1 MPLLFT
7 GHKRRMDLQCLGVW
21 EHTPHSLVG
30 MASSAELK
38 YTIWLD
44 KIVSRT

>member
-21 EHTPHSLVG
+21 EHAPHNLVG

-38 YTIWLD
+38 LCSTTTKHYLA
-44 KIVSRT
+44 